1 MSYVPLITKLMIH
14 FNKKINNSINPNQK
28 DASVNLRLTD
38 SQVYADKTVTMKLN
52 LNRLKF

>member
-1 MSYVPLITKLMIH
+1 MIH
-14 FNKKINNSINPNQK
+14 FNKKKINNSINPNQK

-38 SQVYADKTVTMKLN
+38 SQVYADRTVTMKLN